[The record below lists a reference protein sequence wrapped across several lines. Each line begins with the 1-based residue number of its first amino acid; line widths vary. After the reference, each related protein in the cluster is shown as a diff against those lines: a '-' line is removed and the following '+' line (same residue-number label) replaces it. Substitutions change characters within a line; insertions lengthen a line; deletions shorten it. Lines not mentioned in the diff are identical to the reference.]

1 MAQYFT
7 PSGLSLLS
15 GFESSNNPLAYS
27 SVPGSHASGLYGFQP
42 RTWQQY
48 AQLVPGASQYSEAY
62 QAPADIQTQVAMV
75 TPVSN
80 WTCLNCDAPITNAI
94 ASNPGLVSSAPS
106 SFSNLATN
114 PSSADFD
121 ASSADSQ
128 DQILQNMGIDP
139 GTIGP
144 SYGGDPYADTGQIIG
159 DASPTFFQNIV
170 ANLRNWTERFGLFFV
185 GALLLFAAV
194 WVLADSDKRATIV
207 AAAKGAI
214 PE

>member
-1 MAQYFT
+1 
-7 PSGLSLLS
+7 
-15 GFESSNNPLAYS
+15 
-27 SVPGSHASGLYGFQP
+27 
-42 RTWQQY
+42 
-48 AQLVPGASQYSEAY
+48 
-62 QAPADIQTQVAMV
+62 MV

-80 WTCLNCDAPITNAI
+80 WTCLNCDAPITTAI
-94 ASNPGLVSSAPS
+94 ASNPGLVNNTP
-106 SFSNLATN
+106 NLATN

-139 GTIGP
+139 GTFGP
-144 SYGGDPYADTGQIIG
+144 AYGGDPYASTGQTIG